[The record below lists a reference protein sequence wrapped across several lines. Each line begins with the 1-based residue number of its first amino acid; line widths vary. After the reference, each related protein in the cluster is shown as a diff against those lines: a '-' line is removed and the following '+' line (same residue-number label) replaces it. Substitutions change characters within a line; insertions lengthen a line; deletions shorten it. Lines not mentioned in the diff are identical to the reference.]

1 MNSLGESKLG
11 KKKGIIVIPRMPY
24 PLNSGGRIAIYD
36 CLKQLSEKYD
46 LVIIIIDDDENN
58 QQYLNHLSQ
67 FSDTIYFFSFKKYY
81 CLFNAL
87 IGFVKG
93 KPLQVGYFCFKK
105 IQKLIDELS
114 LSCDF
119 FVSFMVRTSSYG
131 LNLQIPKYHYAIDS
145 MYLNYKKSKEN
156 AKSIIWKFIYS
167 IEIPL
172 LYNTEKKHVKN
183 FNLTTFVNKNEAE
196 FWKEYGNVANLPHGV
211 EMSIFER
218 DKVDILYKDVVA
230 FIGRMDYQPN
240 IDAVLWFC
248 DNVVGSLNEN
258 IQFWII
264 GGHVSHSLQKKL
276 EAFKNVKIVGFVD
289 DPYIILRSCLCT
301 VAPMQTG
308 GGLQTKILMAM
319 AVESLVLTTSFPA
332 SAIENAKDGLNLIVE
347 DDANRYIDV
356 INDIYKNRSKYLS
369 IKQQAKITI
378 LNTYSLDIIK
388 KKLFNLLEKYLNI

>member
-1 MNSLGESKLG
+1 MSIMDTSKNR
-11 KKKGIIVIPRMPY
+11 KKGLIVIPRMPY

-36 CLKQLSEKYD
+36 SLEQLSQKYE
-46 LVIIIIDDDENN
+46 LVIIIIDDDRNN
-58 QQYLNHLSQ
+58 QQYLNHLSR
-67 FSDTIYFFSFKKYY
+67 FSNSVHFCSFNKCHFF
-81 CLFNAL
+81 FNTL
-87 IGFVKG
+87 LGLVKG
-93 KPLQVGYFCFKK
+93 KPLQVGYFYFRKVQK
-105 IQKLIDELS
+105 IINESS

-119 FVSFMVRTSSYG
+119 FVSFMIRTSSYG
-131 LNLQIPKYHYAIDS
+131 LNLQMPKYHYAIDS
-145 MYLNYKKSKEN
+145 MYLNYKNSKEN
-156 AKSIIWKFIYS
+156 AKSIIWKLIYS
-167 IEIPL
+167 IETPL
-172 LYNTEKKHVKN
+172 LFNIEKKHVRN

-211 EMSIFER
+211 EASIFER
-218 DKVDILYKDVVA
+218 DKTDSLYKDVVA

-248 DNVVGSLNEN
+248 DNVLGSLNYN

-264 GGHVSHSLQKKL
+264 GGHVSDNLRKKL

-319 AVESLVLTTSFPA
+319 AVESLVLTTSSSA
-332 SAIENAKDGLNLIVE
+332 SAIENAKDGVNIIVE
-347 DDANRYIDV
+347 NSAYRYVEV
-356 INDIYKNRSKYLS
+356 INDIYKNPSKYLS
-369 IKQQAKITI
+369 IKQEAKTTI

-388 KKLFNLLEKYLNI
+388 KKLLSLLGKYLNI